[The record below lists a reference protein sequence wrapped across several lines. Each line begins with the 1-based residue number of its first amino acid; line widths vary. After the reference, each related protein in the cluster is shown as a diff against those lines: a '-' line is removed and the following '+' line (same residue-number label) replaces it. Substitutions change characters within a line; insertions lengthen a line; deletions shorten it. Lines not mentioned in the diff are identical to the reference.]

1 MDTGL
6 SFGYGYEFFYSC
18 YIMVSDFFYSEGRV
32 AELRTEKVTLFY
44 KMYGE
49 GFPLFLVSGFSV
61 NHSLWSGIISRLSE
75 SYKVIVLDNR
85 GAGRSSVPAEPY
97 SIAEMARD
105 IAELAQHLNI
115 TSAYFC
121 GNSMGGFIL
130 QELAYQFPSLV
141 KKMIISNSAYSTET
155 SFGCF
160 AQARFEWFDLP
171 VSPEVNR
178 SFVKASCSYAYS
190 YKFLSIPGKLE
201 EIIDQALADPY
212 PIKKLGYAGQM
223 HALSEFDFSAHVSS
237 INVPTLVM
245 AGDQD
250 IIFSLSMV
258 AALASALPN
267 SEYHVFKE
275 CGHIPHVEYPD
286 EFIQLLH
293 SFLSA

>member
-1 MDTGL
+1 M
-6 SFGYGYEFFYSC
+6 
-18 YIMVSDFFYSEGRV
+18 
-32 AELRTEKVTLFY
+32 AELRTQQVTLFY
-44 KMYGE
+44 KIYGE
-49 GFPLFLVSGFSV
+49 GFPLFLVSGFGV

-75 SYKVIVLDNR
+75 SYRVIVLDNR
-85 GAGRSSVPAEPY
+85 GAGRSSIPVEPY
-97 SIAEMARD
+97 SIAELACD
-105 IAELAQHLNI
+105 IAELAQHLDI

-171 VSPEVNR
+171 VSPEVSR

-190 YKFLSIPGKLE
+190 YKFLSIPGKLD

-212 PIKKLGYAGQM
+212 PITKLGYAGQM
-223 HALSEFDFSAHVSS
+223 NALSDFDFSDQVSN
-237 INVPTLVM
+237 INVPTLVL

-250 IIFSLSMV
+250 IIFSQAMTR
-258 AALASALPN
+258 ALADALPN
-267 SEYHVFKE
+267 AEYYLFKQ
-275 CGHIPHVEYPD
+275 CGHLPHIEYPD
-286 EFIQLLH
+286 KFIQLLQ
-293 SFLSA
+293 SFFPA